1 MPDRSIIAL
10 QQAISAQAKE
20 RRQAIIRH
28 NGIHENDKEYMA
40 IGDIPEEIDS
50 VLWELC
56 DAYENARKTNPGYPP
71 YETLVRLNDQASGN
85 FKASTP

>member
-1 MPDRSIIAL
+1 MV
-10 QQAISAQAKE
+10 
-20 RRQAIIRH
+20 
-28 NGIHENDKEYMA
+28 

-56 DAYENARKTNPGYPP
+56 DAYENARKTNPSYPP